1 MNYLITESQSN
12 IVRRELK
19 RSIEEI
25 GFWKT
30 KKRFRLTMDQMD
42 NLLSGEYFP
51 ELDCENIY
59 DIIWSLFING
69 LVDRSYGT
77 KNYKIVLS
85 SDSMSGSIQFE
96 CTDLDRGDTI
106 YGYATPYWEGECKIP
121 LEVNW
126 YSYQTDD
133 EDSWEDNEIDSSDF
147 FESVNLDIKF
157 SSFSEIKDWF
167 NTEYMKILLEYC
179 HDAFDYVRYL

>member
-59 DIIWSLFING
+59 DIIWFSTAYIYTHILYILYIYDIIWF
-69 LVDRSYGT
+69 SAAT
-77 KNYKIVLS
+77 S
-85 SDSMSGSIQFE
+85 WGSIS
-96 CTDLDRGDTI
+96 I
-106 YGYATPYWEGECKIP
+106 AP
-121 LEVNW
+121 
-126 YSYQTDD
+126 
-133 EDSWEDNEIDSSDF
+133 
-147 FESVNLDIKF
+147 
-157 SSFSEIKDWF
+157 
-167 NTEYMKILLEYC
+167 
-179 HDAFDYVRYL
+179 

>member
-77 KNYKIVLS
+77 KNYKIVLNYFNYAYK
-85 SDSMSGSIQFE
+85 GSFINDVTQV
-96 CTDLDRGDTI
+96 
-106 YGYATPYWEGECKIP
+106 EGGG
-121 LEVNW
+121 L
-126 YSYQTDD
+126 
-133 EDSWEDNEIDSSDF
+133 
-147 FESVNLDIKF
+147 
-157 SSFSEIKDWF
+157 
-167 NTEYMKILLEYC
+167 
-179 HDAFDYVRYL
+179 